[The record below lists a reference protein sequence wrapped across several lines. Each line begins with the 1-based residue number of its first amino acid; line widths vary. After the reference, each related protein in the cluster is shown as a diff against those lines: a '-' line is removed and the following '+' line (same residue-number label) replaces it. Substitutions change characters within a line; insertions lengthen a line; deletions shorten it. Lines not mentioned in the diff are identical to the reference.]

1 MAATIPQI
9 MAGLK
14 DRLNTVPGLRATEY
28 APDKPNPPCAFPLV
42 PAIPSYRETMRGAT
56 YIIPFRVVVLTGA
69 QLDRAGQKALAGY
82 VDPTGVQSI
91 RAAIEGDRATTGAQ
105 TLGGIV
111 QDVVVDG
118 FDPDGLQ
125 EVGLVPYYGGT
136 FSVRVIASGV

>member
-1 MAATIPQI
+1 MPAGIDEI

-14 DRLNTVPGLRATEY
+14 TRLATVSGLRAHEY
-28 APDKPNPPCAFPLV
+28 APDDPNPPCAFPLV

-56 YIIPFRVVVLTGA
+56 YVIPFRVVVLTGA
-69 QLDRAGQKALAGY
+69 QVDRAGQKRLAAY
-82 VDPTGVQSI
+82 ANPTGPQSI

-105 TLGGIV
+105 TLDGIV

-125 EVGLVPYYGGT
+125 EVGLVNYYGGT
-136 FSVRVIASGV
+136 FTVRVIASGV

>member
-1 MAATIPQI
+1 MAATIPEI

-28 APDKPNPPCAFPLV
+28 APDNPNPPCAFPLV

-56 YIIPFRVVVLTGA
+56 YIIPFRIVVLTGA
-69 QLDRAGQKALAGY
+69 QLERAGQKALAGY
-82 VDPTGVQSI
+82 ANPTGTQSI
-91 RAAIEGDRATTGAQ
+91 RAAIEGDRATTGVQ

-125 EVGLVPYYGGT
+125 EVGLVAYYGGT
-136 FSVRVIASGV
+136 FAVRVIASGV